1 MCWLALRER
10 DLDSVLGE
18 LNFRRTG
25 RQGIPAEH
33 PVVARQDDRGWI
45 FVVASDWEDPIV
57 APASLARLS
66 RNSDV
71 LACQMDAP
79 LLSCSVSAWRHGE
92 RHWWIEHDANRGLE
106 HLDVGGEIPEM
117 AEAWMVRDGAA
128 TAAGN
133 REEPARR
140 VPLCMAAAIVG
151 LGDDVL
157 PGRGGAAAFEA
168 LVAADD
174 GMPASLVRPWWRV
187 W

>member
-1 MCWLALRER
+1 MCWLALRDR

-18 LNFRRTG
+18 LKYRRTG
-25 RQGIPAEH
+25 RHVIPAEH
-33 PVVARQDDRGWI
+33 PVVARQDGRGWT
-45 FVVASDWEDPIV
+45 FVIASDWEDPIV

-66 RNSDV
+66 RSSDV

-117 AEAWMVRDGAA
+117 AEAWMVRDRPAG
-128 TAAGN
+128 AAGN
-133 REEPARR
+133 PDEPARR
-140 VPLCMAAAIVG
+140 VPLRMAAAIVG
-151 LGDDVL
+151 LGDDAL
-157 PGRGGAAAFEA
+157 PGSGGAAAFEA
-168 LVAADD
+168 LVSAEDVT
-174 GMPASLVRPWWRV
+174 PACPVRPWWRV